1 MFESVVFSLPLAHP
15 TTASTTT
22 VSSSAASP
30 SAAPPTTTT
39 LSVIFENLR
48 NIRGSGG
55 GQLGALLDAGE
66 HEWWCPYGIQIEIF
80 KLDGT
85 TSSQGTNSRPH
96 SRKSSSTNGSKHFSH
111 HTKIEVFCCSAIRF
125 VLDSSCHCTF
135 FLFLRVSEFLVWFDL

>member
-1 MFESVVFSLPLAHP
+1 MIIFFVQNGCDRRKSCCCIIERLTPVLPPLLL
-15 TTASTTT
+15 
-22 VSSSAASP
+22 
-30 SAAPPTTTT
+30 

-111 HTKIEVFCCSAIRF
+111 HTKLEVFCCSAIRF

-135 FLFLRVSEFLVWFDL
+135 FIFEFLSF